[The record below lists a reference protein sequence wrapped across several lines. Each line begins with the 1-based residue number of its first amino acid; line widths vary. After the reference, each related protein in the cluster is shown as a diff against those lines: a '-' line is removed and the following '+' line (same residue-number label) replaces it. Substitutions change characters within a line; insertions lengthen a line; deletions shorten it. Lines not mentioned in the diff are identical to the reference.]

1 MTAGRALLYVV
12 ASLVPAAVVICG
24 LLTIGAVFRI
34 PEAPVPVSNGAG
46 PARPYLPEQRATAID
61 RCTLANGLVDREC
74 YDRAIGA
81 R

>member
-12 ASLVPAAVVICG
+12 ASMVPAAVVICG

-34 PEAPVPVSNGAG
+34 PAALVPVANGAG
-46 PARPYLPEQRATAID
+46 PARPYLPEQRTVAID

-74 YDRAIGA
+74 YDRAIGE